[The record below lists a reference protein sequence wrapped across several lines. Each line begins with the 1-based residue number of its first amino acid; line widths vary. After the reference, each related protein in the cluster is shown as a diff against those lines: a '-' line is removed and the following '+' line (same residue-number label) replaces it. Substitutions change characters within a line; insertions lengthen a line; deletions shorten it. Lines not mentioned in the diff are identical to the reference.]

1 MKYLTRTGLTIAAVA
16 VISLGTVL
24 VLAQGGSRGKASAT
38 VGSAHISIDYGRPML
53 KGRDPLTMM
62 KPGQIWRIGASA
74 PTTISTDQDL
84 MFGNTRVPKGKHIL
98 LAQMT
103 EPGKWVLVASTKP
116 WDAYDP
122 SAKIAETPM
131 KLEKSHDPVEQMT
144 IKLSGHGNQG
154 DVEVAWGTSR
164 LAASFNVAK

>member
-24 VLAQGGSRGKASAT
+24 VLAQGGSREKASAT

>member
-1 MKYLTRTGLTIAAVA
+1 MKYLTRTSLTIAAVA

-53 KGRDPLTMM
+53 KGRDPLTLME
-62 KPGQIWRIGASA
+62 PGQVWRIGASA

-84 MFGNTRVPKGKHIL
+84 MFGNTRLPKGKHIL

-144 IKLSGHGNQG
+144 IKLFSHGNQG

-164 LAASFNVAK
+164 LAASFSVAE

>member
-1 MKYLTRTGLTIAAVA
+1 MKFFTRTGLSLAAIALV
-16 VISLGTVL
+16 SLGTIL
-24 VLAQGGSRGKASAT
+24 LLAQGGSRGEAKAT
-38 VGSAHISIDYGRPML
+38 IGSAHVSIDYGRPML
-53 KGRDPLTMM
+53 KGRDPLSMLE
-62 KPGQIWRIGASA
+62 PGQVWRLGASA

-103 EPGKWVLVASTKP
+103 EPGKWVLLASTKA
-116 WDAYDP
+116 WDAYDS

-131 KLEKSHDPVEQMT
+131 KLENGQDSVDQMT

-154 DVEVAWGTSR
+154 DLEVAWGTSR
-164 LAASFNVAK
+164 LAATFSVAE